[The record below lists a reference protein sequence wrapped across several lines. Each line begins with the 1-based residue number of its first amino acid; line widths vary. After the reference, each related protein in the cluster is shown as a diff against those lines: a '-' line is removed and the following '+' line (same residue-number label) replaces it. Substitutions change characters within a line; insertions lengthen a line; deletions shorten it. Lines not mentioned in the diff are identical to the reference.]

1 MIQFTLG
8 CILLALTLFFGGKE
22 LLNNNSMIERT
33 QQDVISAESAF
44 NRAQATKNRYQNVQN
59 IALLK
64 TANLKSNLSNQLSIN
79 DSKHLFDLK
88 EETEGTTNKVL
99 SATEFTVTGF
109 DTFANIF
116 TMLSD
121 LEKLKGIEVK
131 NVCFNCKINSEKLTQ
146 GLNDVSFKIEGR
158 AFIYEQAN

>member
-33 QQDVISAESAF
+33 ENDVRSAENSF
-44 NRAQATKNRYQNVQN
+44 NRAQSTKNRYQNVQN

-64 TANLKSNLSNQLSIN
+64 TANLKANLSNQLSIN
-79 DSKHLFDLK
+79 ESKHLFELK
-88 EETEGTTNKVL
+88 EAENSSSKVL
-99 SATEFTVTGF
+99 TATDFTVTGF
-109 DTFANIF
+109 DTFAHIF

-131 NVCFNCKINSEKLTQ
+131 NVCFNCTINSEKLTQ
-146 GLNDVSFKIEGR
+146 GLNDVSFKIEGKV
-158 AFIYEQAN
+158 FIYEQAN